1 MTRARALHLLA
12 LAAVTGLALAL
23 RLLGLDWDQGHHLHP
38 DERFLSIVLTQIRP
52 PTDLAMYSDPT
63 TSPYSPFNQGID
75 FFVYGTLPLFLVDGL
90 SSLLGLQGYDQAYLV
105 GRAASGRCRHGNR
118 RAGVSAW
125 TALAGLLAGASGG
138 PADGAGGACDPA
150 GALLHG

>member
-52 PTDLAMYSDPT
+52 AD
-63 TSPYSPFNQGID
+63 
-75 FFVYGTLPLFLVDGL
+75 
-90 SSLLGLQGYDQAYLV
+90 
-105 GRAASGRCRHGNR
+105 RSGDVFRSRHIAVQPVQPG
-118 RAGVSAW
+118 
-125 TALAGLLAGASGG
+125 
-138 PADGAGGACDPA
+138 
-150 GALLHG
+150 H